1 MESIKALNSS
11 EQKQTMP
18 EQTFLFSLKQYIE
31 EETELRN
38 PKLEI
43 EKISK
48 EIKETMEKL
57 NRERVIIAVSAGL
70 DSTVVLAEAIKA
82 VGKEKVTCLFLP
94 NEFTL
99 DETHELIADVKDMGA
114 EVITIDLDPILKTI
128 PGYEESAEYART
140 KLADSYKKEEE
151 KGRSGWVKYLS
162 GDWNKYAESMRYLFA
177 TSSLRSAI
185 LQMEGLCRN
194 ALVLT
199 APNRTE
205 KEVGLYTDGGPD
217 CNGDMQP
224 IVHLSKGQV
233 RQLAK
238 HIDGFPEKILERVP
252 TGDLNAPPDEIALGA
267 PYSLIDL
274 ILVAHIKF
282 GLSRREII
290 SQLSESFEKHAG
302 QLTDLGY
309 KDPAVVVDNII
320 GAYEL
325 SKNKGKTF
333 KIGK

>member
-1 MESIKALNSS
+1 MESIKASGS
-11 EQKQTMP
+11 IEQKQTAP
-18 EQTFLFSLKQYIE
+18 EQAFLFSLKKYIE
-31 EETELRN
+31 EEAELRD
-38 PKLEI
+38 PEFEI

-57 NRERVIIAVSAGL
+57 NRERVVIAVSAGL

-82 VGKEKVTCLFLP
+82 VGKEKVTCLYLP

-99 DETHELIADVKDMGA
+99 DETHELIEDVKKMGA
-114 EVITIDLDPILKTI
+114 EVITVDLDPILKTI
-128 PGYEESAEYART
+128 PGYEKSAEYART
-140 KLADSYKKEEE
+140 KLEENYKKEGE
-151 KGRSGWVKYLS
+151 KKDKSGWLKYLS

-205 KEVGLYTDGGPD
+205 KETGLYTDGGPD

-238 HIDGFPEKILERVP
+238 HIDGFPERIMERVP
-252 TGDLNAPPDEIALGA
+252 TGDLKAPPDEVALGA
-267 PYSLIDL
+267 PFSLIDL

-282 GLSRREII
+282 GLSRQEII
-290 SQLSESFEKHAG
+290 SQLSESFERHAS
-302 QLTDLGY
+302 QLADLGY
-309 KDPAVVVDNII
+309 EDPAVVVDNIL

-325 SKNKGKTF
+325 SRNKGKTF
-333 KIGK
+333 KIK